1 MHIMQLKGAIDAY
14 AAGDYEKAYAVFR
27 EAYKHMQE
35 TGDTLAAAIVQQ
47 HPEMFGS

>member
-14 AAGDYEKAYAVFR
+14 AAGDYDESYAIFR

-35 TGDTLAAAIVQQ
+35 TGDALAAAIVEQ